1 MIINHIYVNIH
12 VYSRIACI
20 WNDSWRITCID
31 LSSSVCL
38 KHFCFDNI
46 DEMLKFPLSY
56 LKKTVWPWAL
66 TSIVN
71 VIFSI
76 WSGPMVL
83 RCIVQNLYNGEKI
96 RTQYIQNWTKPK
108 TFVTHLCPFPLDT
121 SAKKIKRKCKNW
133 DLSDGRKN
141 SVKKSSIVPQIE
153 LHILLMNLHTK
164 FQFIKKQKPP
174 AFVSIPQAV
183 SVYSINVGNQL
194 ISFLFFVST
203 YLISTQYQAPAA
215 AFEY

>member
-1 MIINHIYVNIH
+1 MYRSKFVQWGKNSDT
-12 VYSRIACI
+12 VYTKL
-20 WNDSWRITCID
+20 NKTKN
-31 LSSSVCL
+31 VCDTL
-38 KHFCFDNI
+38 
-46 DEMLKFPLSY
+46 MPLSFGH
-56 LKKTVWPWAL
+56 L
-66 TSIVN
+66 
-71 VIFSI
+71 
-76 WSGPMVL
+76 
-83 RCIVQNLYNGEKI
+83 GEE
-96 RTQYIQNWTKPK
+96 N
-108 TFVTHLCPFPLDT
+108 
-121 SAKKIKRKCKNW
+121 KRKCKKW
-133 DLSDGRKN
+133 DLSEGRKN

-183 SVYSINVGNQL
+183 SFYSINVGNQL

>member
-1 MIINHIYVNIH
+1 MSSFQFEVARWFCDVSFKICTMGKKFGHSIYTKLNKTK
-12 VYSRIACI
+12 
-20 WNDSWRITCID
+20 N
-31 LSSSVCL
+31 VCDTL
-38 KHFCFDNI
+38 
-46 DEMLKFPLSY
+46 MPLSFGH
-56 LKKTVWPWAL
+56 L
-66 TSIVN
+66 
-71 VIFSI
+71 
-76 WSGPMVL
+76 
-83 RCIVQNLYNGEKI
+83 GEE
-96 RTQYIQNWTKPK
+96 N
-108 TFVTHLCPFPLDT
+108 
-121 SAKKIKRKCKNW
+121 KRKCKNW
-133 DLSDGRKN
+133 DLSEGRKN

-183 SVYSINVGNQL
+183 SFYSINVGNQL